1 MLEDFTVI
9 MKAAGIVE
17 RCPAGGSIHG
27 ILSVI
32 DDCLPTAIELKTVRA
47 RLCSNRIA
55 KYIRHESKFF
65 SILG

>member
-17 RCPAGGSIHG
+17 RCPTGGSIHG

-32 DDCLPTAIELKTVRA
+32 DDFLPTAIDA
-47 RLCSNRIA
+47 
-55 KYIRHESKFF
+55 
-65 SILG
+65 